1 MLEKH
6 KRLTRRQVLG
16 SLFFV
21 IVEPYIREKLDTR
34 YEILKG
40 RYAFRSIDSDRD
52 EVYSTG
58 STSAKLQYEFDRLLL
73 RVYPTVTFVRSGITL
88 GFYLLFLFSR
98 STRSS
103 LAEALLN
110 IRYSRLNDFDYK
122 RHETGAAEKG
132 FSELMLMGQPLTAA
146 KNVALSTLSYT
157 LPTSMFLLK
166 FLEWWYS
173 SDFARQMSRKT
184 RGLDESFDVPK
195 PPVRSLSSSGMCPL
209 CQSDMENP
217 TVIETGVVFC
227 YTCIYRHLRDAPEKT
242 GGRCPVSG
250 QRLLQCAYNEELSEW
265 DVGGLRRLMI

>member
-1 MLEKH
+1 
-6 KRLTRRQVLG
+6 
-16 SLFFV
+16 
-21 IVEPYIREKLDTR
+21 
-34 YEILKG
+34 
-40 RYAFRSIDSDRD
+40 
-52 EVYSTG
+52 
-58 STSAKLQYEFDRLLL
+58 
-73 RVYPTVTFVRSGITL
+73 
-88 GFYLLFLFSR
+88 
-98 STRSS
+98 

-227 YTCIYRHLRDAPEKT
+227 YTCIYRHLRDAPEET
-242 GGRCPVSG
+242 GGRCPMSG
-250 QRLLQCAYNEELSEW
+250 QRLLQCAYNKELGEW